1 MKKILK
7 KVLNFVITFVACYAV
22 LLIGLIPAEMYMN
35 GQVYIFEDLGR
46 IEYVVAYGIMAMVMA
61 LSIYSVYGIACL
73 RIKIRNKKYLKELS
87 SN

>member
-7 KVLNFVITFVACYAV
+7 KVLNFVITFVACYVV

-61 LSIYSVYGIACL
+61 LSIYGVYGIACL
-73 RIKIRNKKYLKELS
+73 RTKIRNKKYLKELS